1 MLTTPLK
8 AFPEGTWYPEERMD
22 SKESKCTNQQA
33 GHTPE
38 SVIEVGILIPVMMGG
53 MRKIAGK
60 FPVGARVAL
69 LAGFNNM
76 APV

>member
-1 MLTTPLK
+1 MDAK
-8 AFPEGTWYPEERMD
+8 EGKRAD
-22 SKESKCTNQQA
+22 QQS

-38 SVIEVGILIPVMMGG
+38 SVIQVGIFIPVMMGG
-53 MRKIAGK
+53 MCKITGE

>member
-1 MLTTPLK
+1 MDAK
-8 AFPEGTWYPEERMD
+8 EGKRAD
-22 SKESKCTNQQA
+22 QQA

-69 LAGFNNM
+69 LAGFNDM